1 MSYPSSPR
9 FLRAAPALALL
20 ALLTA
25 GPRLAAQAGGTLD
38 PTFGHAGQL
47 QIDFNNS
54 TDIAY
59 AVALQPDGKLVLVGT
74 TYTNNDFSKEDFAVS
89 RHLPDGTPDSSFGNN
104 GRVTTDFPGL
114 AAVASSVV
122 VQPDGKI
129 LVAGGAF
136 PNFTFLG
143 DFVLVRYQ
151 SNGAL
156 DPSFGNGGI
165 VVTSFPG
172 QGSYANDV
180 ALQPDGKIV
189 AAGTDFLN
197 FSTEESSNTD
207 FAIARYT
214 STGALDTSF
223 GNGGGVVTD
232 FLGFNDDVFQILVQ
246 PDGKLVAVGS
256 AKDPLNFYDF
266 ALARYQPNGAL
277 DAGFGTGGKLRTDF
291 GTHAF
296 DQARAARLQPD
307 GKIVAAGFAASN
319 DFLFQP
325 FALARYT
332 SGGALDTSFSGD
344 GLLEIDFGSF
354 NQTAYEVLV
363 QPDDKIVTA
372 GYPDTESSDS
382 DFLLARCNAD
392 GTLDAG
398 FGTGGKVRT
407 SFGDLNGGAKAAAL
421 QPDGKL
427 VAVGFNANFNAQGV
441 QFALARYLGGESPW
455 VDLGSGLAGVAGVP
469 SLVGTGTLQAGTS
482 GTLVL
487 TTAAPAAPAALFVSA
502 AGTSAPFKCGTLV
515 PVPVLAQ
522 FFLATNASGSVPLSW
537 SSWPGGLSGAS
548 LFFQYAIQDA
558 AAACGVSLS
567 EALRADVP

>member
-1 MSYPSSPR
+1 MSYPSYPR
-9 FLRAAPALALL
+9 SFRAAHALALL
-20 ALLTA
+20 ALLTW

-38 PTFGHAGQL
+38 PSFGHAGQL

-54 TDIAY
+54 TDIAN
-59 AVALQPDGKLVLVGT
+59 AVAVQPDGKLVLAGT

-89 RHLPDGTPDSSFGNN
+89 RHLPDGTPDPSFGNN

-143 DFVLVRYQ
+143 DFVVVRYMADG
-151 SNGAL
+151 SL
-156 DPSFGNGGI
+156 DPSFGGDGI

-172 QGSYANDV
+172 QGSYAFDV

-214 STGALDTSF
+214 SSGALDTSF

-256 AKDPLNFYDF
+256 AKDPADFYDF
-266 ALARYQPNGAL
+266 AVARYLANGAL

-291 GTHAF
+291 GSHAF

-307 GKIVAAGFAASN
+307 GKIVAAGFAAST
-319 DFLFQP
+319 DLLSQP

-332 SGGALDTSFSGD
+332 SSGALDPSFSGD
-344 GLLEIDFGSF
+344 GLFEIDFGSF
-354 NQTAYEVLV
+354 NQSAYEVLV
-363 QPDDKIVTA
+363 QPDGKIVTA
-372 GYPDTESSDS
+372 GFPDTESSDS
-382 DFLLARCNAD
+382 DFLVARCNSD
-392 GTLDAG
+392 GTLDTG

-407 SFGDLNGGAKAAAL
+407 SFGDLNGGAKGAAL
-421 QPDGKL
+421 QPDGKI
-427 VAVGFNANFNAQGV
+427 VAVGFNATFSAQFS
-441 QFALARYLGGESPW
+441 QFALARYFGGESPW
-455 VDLGSGLAGVAGVP
+455 VDLGSGLAGISGIP
-469 SLVGTGTLQAGTS
+469 SLIGSGTLEAGTS
-482 GTLVL
+482 GSLVL
-487 TTAAPAAPAALFVSA
+487 TTAKPSAPAALFISA
-502 AGTSAPFKCGTLV
+502 GSTPAPFKCGTLV
-515 PVPVLAQ
+515 PVPVLSQ
-522 FFLATNASGSVPLSW
+522 FFLATNAAGSVPLAW
-537 SSWPGGLSGAS
+537 TSWPGGLSGVS
-548 LFFQYAIQDA
+548 LFFQFAIQDA
-558 AAACGVSLS
+558 AASCGVALS
-567 EALRADVP
+567 DALRADVP